1 MRESC
6 EQTRQPHYIDLEEA
20 RQVLAQI
27 GVQLTLRQIQRA
39 AEQDG
44 QGRRKLPF
52 FVDPIEGKLKI
63 EKNDLISVYFRRQ
76 VEAQRN
82 LRPE

>member
-1 MRESC
+1 MNK
-6 EQTRQPHYIDLEEA
+6 QPHYIGLEEA
-20 RQVLAQI
+20 RQLLAQL
-27 GVQLTLRQIQRA
+27 GVRLTRRQMQRA
-39 AEQDG
+39 AEQDA

-52 FVDPIEGKLKI
+52 FVDPIERKLKI
-63 EKNDLISVYFRRQ
+63 ERDDLIRIYFKRQ

>member
-1 MRESC
+1 MI
-6 EQTRQPHYIDLEEA
+6 RQPHYIDLEEA
-20 RQVLAQI
+20 RQVLAQM

-63 EKNDLISVYFRRQ
+63 EKNDMMSIYFRKQ

>member
-1 MRESC
+1 MS
-6 EQTRQPHYIDLEEA
+6 TRQPHYIDLEEA

>member
-1 MRESC
+1 VS
-6 EQTRQPHYIDLEEA
+6 TRQPHYIDLEEA